1 VTAPAR
7 ALVDLAASAPDHEI
21 ERAIAEARVQ
31 NLVTDRELEQ
41 ALERAPVRTGAAKLR
56 ALASTDASRLWTRT
70 EIERQ
75 LLRLLARAGLPTPET
90 NARIN
95 GHEVDFLWRAQRLI
109 VETDGYGAHG
119 HQGAFERDRRRDQ
132 THVAS
137 GYRVIRVT
145 WRQLQR
151 EPLTVIAS
159 IAQALA
165 AVPARST

>member
-1 VTAPAR
+1 MTAPAR
-7 ALVDLAASAPDHEI
+7 ALIDLAASASYHEL

-31 NLVTDRELEQ
+31 KLVSDRDLAR

-56 ALASTDASRLWTRT
+56 AIASTDASRLRTRT
-70 EIERQ
+70 ELERQ
-75 LLRLLARAGLPTPET
+75 LLHLLARAGLPTPET
-90 NARIN
+90 NVRVN
-95 GHEVDFLWRAQRLI
+95 GCEVDFLWRAQRLI
-109 VETDGYGAHG
+109 VETDGYGAHS
-119 HQGAFERDRRRDQ
+119 HEGAFERDRRRDQ
-132 THVAS
+132 THVAA

-165 AVPARST
+165 ALPA